1 MADRLSRR
9 GFLKGAAVG
18 LCALSSPPLPLTP
31 GVDPLGL
38 GRVTVSWIGL
48 YQEPSFR
55 SRRMDLRSR
64 DTLVTL
70 LSRETSDDGPSH
82 NPLWYGV
89 ADGYLHSGRL
99 QLVRWDP
106 QAPLPAVPQGGG
118 LFEVSVPA
126 TRSYREPDPESD
138 PLYRLYYQSTA
149 WVEAVVTGADGRQW
163 YRILDDRLRVRYHVR
178 AEHLR
183 RIPPEEVTP
192 ISPDVPSHAK
202 RIEVSLARQELLA
215 YELDRLVL
223 RTRISSG
230 IPSSDPTPNGIPT
243 TTPSGQFYVEVK
255 TPVRHMGDGN
265 LTSDLEA
272 YELPGVPWVSFFHLT
287 GVAFHGTYWH
297 NDFGRVHSHGCVN
310 MRTEDAKWLY
320 RWTLPLCEP
329 DSLLIR
335 GHGSPVLVE

>member
-1 MADRLSRR
+1 MADKLSRR
-9 GFLKGAAVG
+9 GFLKAAGIG
-18 LCALSSPPLPLTP
+18 LCALSLPPLPPTP
-31 GVDPLGL
+31 GVDPVGL
-38 GRVTVSWIGL
+38 GRVTASWIGL

-55 SRRMDLRSR
+55 SRRMEILAR

-82 NPLWYGV
+82 NPLWYWV
-89 ADGYLHSGRL
+89 ADGYLHSGHI
-99 QLVRWDP
+99 QLVRWNP
-106 QAPLPAVPQGGG
+106 QVPLPAVPQGGG
-118 LFEVSVPA
+118 VFEVSVPV
-126 TRSYREPDPESD
+126 TRSYRDPDPESD

-149 WVEAVVTGADGRQW
+149 WVEAVVAGADGRQW

-202 RIEVSLARQELLA
+202 RVEVSLPRQELLA

-230 IPSSDPTPNGIPT
+230 IPSSEPTLNGIPT
-243 TTPSGQFYVEVK
+243 TTPSGLFYIEVK
-255 TPVRHMGDGN
+255 TPVRHMGDGY

-297 NDFGRVHSHGCVN
+297 NDFGRPHSHGCVN
-310 MRTEDAKWLY
+310 MPTEEAKWLY
-320 RWTLPLCEP
+320 RWTLPVCEP